1 MEPERDLNPIA
12 VIDVLEIAPPARRLV
27 KEVMAG
33 LSRRVAVPCRLRS
46 LDSLH
51 ARIEIPHIPG
61 RNQADADRL
70 LARLE
75 ELPTEPGRV
84 WVGLTG
90 KDIGNPIFTHFFGR
104 ARHGG
109 SAAIV
114 SAARLTPV
122 FYGLADDV
130 DLTAHRTTLEMLHE
144 IGHVAGLGHCE
155 DYGCVMRFAPSVEQI
170 DNRGQTFCDVCSE
183 GLPPALAPSR
193 ADRH

>member
-1 MEPERDLNPIA
+1 MEADRDSNPIA
-12 VIDVLEIAPPARRLV
+12 VIDVLEIAPPGRPLV

-46 LDSLH
+46 MD

-70 LARLE
+70 LARVE
-75 ELPTEPGRV
+75 ELPTEAGRV

-90 KDIGNPIFTHFFGR
+90 EDIGNPIFTHFFGR

-114 SAARLTPV
+114 STARLTPV
-122 FYGLADDV
+122 FYGLADDL
-130 DLTAHRTTLEMLHE
+130 DLTAHRATLEMLHE
-144 IGHVAGLGHCE
+144 IGHVVGLGHCQ

-170 DNRGQTFCDVCSE
+170 DNRGQTFCAACSE
-183 GLPPALAPSR
+183 GLPPAFAPSR
-193 ADRH
+193 ADSHG